1 MVLSPLDY
9 ALEVQRDEE
18 HFPWTCDNCRDKD
31 GYLARG
37 DFTSHWMYEDR
48 FYREGKA
55 PLTTSIQ
62 QEIDGEWTTVQKN
75 VLVNGK
81 EQTNK
86 AVEYLPTRCERCNR
100 HYCKFKNTKKQIY
113 KLTEYCFQRRNQ
125 FAKMITIGL
134 PVEWDDPRS
143 KFTQLQ
149 ELKKKWKKLR
159 DWLIEHNLIT
169 GGIYVAE
176 CTTKVSFDGT
186 WPYFDRD
193 ENNWVSQKIG
203 EPDFSGLVKYHCH
216 IHAVVDMPTYRG
228 KQLAE
233 FSGLGPKFGLGRIS
247 VTYHRPGA
255 THWEIKH
262 AQAKY
267 LAKYVSKD
275 IDCGRQATFGKFI
288 GFRMPDP
295 QRAWKDST
303 LC

>member
-9 ALEVQRDEE
+9 ALEVQKDEE
-18 HFPWTCDNCRDKD
+18 QFPWTCDNCRDKD
-31 GYLARG
+31 GNLARG
-37 DFTSHWMYEDR
+37 DFTSHWMYEERYHTRDGR
-48 FYREGKA
+48 N
-55 PLTTSIQ
+55 S
-62 QEIDGEWTTVQKN
+62 DGEFFN
-75 VLVNGK
+75 EGMID
-81 EQTNK
+81 K
-86 AVEYLPTRCERCNR
+86 AREFLPERCKRCNR

-203 EPDFSGLVKYHCH
+203 DPDFSGSVKYHCH